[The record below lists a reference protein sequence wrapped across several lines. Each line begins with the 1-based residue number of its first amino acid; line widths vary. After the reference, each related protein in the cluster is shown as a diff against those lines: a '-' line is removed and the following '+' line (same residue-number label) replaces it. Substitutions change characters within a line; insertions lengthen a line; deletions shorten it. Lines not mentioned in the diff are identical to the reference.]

1 MNQQKSG
8 TACCCSA
15 YRGSGIALSSEQ
27 ATRVHA
33 DVYSATR
40 IHAHIGYIHTNGHLC
55 YNVLDDYEFTRFL

>member
-1 MNQQKSG
+1 MLLFRYSRLWY
-8 TACCCSA
+8 CP
-15 YRGSGIALSSEQ
+15 SSEQ

-40 IHAHIGYIHTNGHLC
+40 IHAHIEYIHTNGHLC